1 MDITASLSS
10 FLVMNLLQIALFNY
24 LTVPRIEDQRN
35 TEETVAESEDQ
46 QNIVDTELPEGAK
59 MLLFL
64 LQYFLGLS

>member
-1 MDITASLSS
+1 
-10 FLVMNLLQIALFNY
+10 MNLLQIALFNY

-46 QNIVDTELPEGAK
+46 QNIVDTELPGGAK
-59 MLLFL
+59 MLLFP